1 MLGNSFSAQVLRYIK
16 PPLSNDR
23 QAVINAISALDQYEP
38 RSLEQIQKKRRLFA
52 KMPSRHKAMASNAGY
67 LDRLEAVT
75 EAIFENSYVLK
86 EMSEYA
92 KLHHS
97 ITPHELRFAAS
108 TPNTRVIEILEHLV
122 RDWSLETVDNR
133 KGLIDPVLKRLE
145 AFLPMTSGSPPEVL
159 VPGSGLARA
168 AFEIAQKGY
177 KTTAVEYSML
187 MDIASKFFLQNSR
200 RSQHYT
206 IHPYIHE
213 FSHQVSKDCQLRGVE
228 IPELNAIPHLP
239 NLSLTYGDFTQ
250 VSYQYDAI
258 VSLFFIDTAE
268 NIFSYLDNIYELTKP
283 DGIWI
288 NFGPLKWGTA
298 PQAELTMEELE
309 TVLIDSGQWVILDK
323 FEGENSY
330 NGDPKSLWTAQYA
343 LRGWVARKVL
353 KDI

>member
-23 QAVINAISALDQYEP
+23 QAVINAVSALDQYES
-38 RSLEQIQKKRRLFA
+38 RSLEQIQRKRRLFA

-75 EAIFENSYVLK
+75 ETIFENSTVLK

-97 ITPHELRFAAS
+97 ITPHELRFAAA

-133 KGLIDPVLKRLE
+133 KGLIDPVLQRLE
-145 AFLPMTSGSPPEVL
+145 TYLPMTAEDCPEVL

-177 KTTAVEYSML
+177 NTTAVEYSML
-187 MDIASKFFLQNSR
+187 MDIASKFLLQNSR

-206 IHPYIHE
+206 VHPYIHE

-228 IPELNAIPHLP
+228 IPDLDTIPHLP
-239 NLSLTYGDFTQ
+239 NLSLKYGDFTQ
-250 VSYQYDAI
+250 ISYQYDAI

-268 NIFSYLDNIYELTKP
+268 NIFSYLDNIYELTNP

-309 TVLIDSGQWVILDK
+309 TVLIDSGQWEILDK
-323 FEGENSY
+323 FDGENSY

-343 LRGWVARKVL
+343 LRGWVAKKVP